1 MNIVLYST
9 GCPRC
14 KVLKQKLSIK
24 GVKYSE
30 VNDRSVM
37 LNMGLDEVPV
47 LEVDGNKMGFLEA
60 NSWINEQ

>member
-14 KVLKQKLSIK
+14 KVLKQKLSNK
-24 GVKYSE
+24 GIKYSE

-60 NSWINEQ
+60 NNWINEQ